1 MAISRVTTNLANRLF
16 IPQLYSQKL
25 QVKFYAGSVVPNI
38 VNYEWEGEIRSVG
51 DKINIRQL
59 PDLTVAPWSV
69 NDDINFQELED
80 GQIQLTIDYA
90 YYAAY
95 KMDYVDFHQMD
106 IQLKERLMDELNNR
120 MRIQVENTV
129 LGTAYSSAYQQLDTT
144 NAMAATSY
152 FVMANNNA
160 TSWIL
165 RGDRLLTEQNVPL
178 ENRWFLL
185 SPSMKEQALQQ
196 AVLYNYATG
205 DAAKAP
211 VRTGLVGPMGNFS
224 LYESTLLAGGSGA
237 TVATS
242 INSMAGHRSAISFAS
257 QFTEFESD
265 IVLQNTFGKGT
276 RSLMVFGFGTT
287 KKESLLYVKTA
298 FAA

>member
-1 MAISRVTTNLANRLF
+1 MAISRVTANLANRLF

-59 PDLTVAPWSV
+59 PDLIVSPWSV

-106 IQLKERLMDELNNR
+106 IALKERLMDELNNR
-120 MRIQVENTV
+120 MRLQVENTV
-129 LGTAYSSAYQQLDTT
+129 LGSAYSSAFQQVDSSASSM
-144 NAMAATSY
+144 NGVFFVKASDAA
-152 FVMANNNA
+152 AQ
-160 TSWIL
+160 WIL
-165 RGDRLLTEQNVPL
+165 RADRLLTEQNVPL
-178 ENRWFLL
+178 ENRWYLL
-185 SPSMKEQALQQ
+185 SPLMKEQAIQQ
-196 AVLYNYATG
+196 AILYNYATG

-224 LYESTLLAGGSGA
+224 LYESTLLSGGTGA
-237 TVATS
+237 TQATA

-276 RSLMVFGFGTT
+276 RSLMVFGFGPT
-287 KKESLLYVKTA
+287 KKEALIYNKVSTA
-298 FAA
+298 A

>member
-1 MAISRVTTNLANRLF
+1 MAVSRVTANLANRLF

-25 QVKFYAGSVVPNI
+25 QVKFYAGSVIPNV

-59 PDLTVAPWSV
+59 PDLVVSPWSV

-80 GQIQLTIDYA
+80 GQIQMTVDYA
-90 YYAAY
+90 YYSAY
-95 KMDYVDFHQMD
+95 KIDYVDFHQMD
-106 IQLKERLMDELNNR
+106 INLKERLMDELNNR

-129 LGTAYSSAYQQLDTT
+129 LGSAYASAYQTVDGT
-144 NAMAATSY
+144 AMGGLY
-152 FVMANNNA
+152 FVMASNQG

-165 RGDRLLTEQNVPL
+165 RADRLLTEQNVSL
-178 ENRWFLL
+178 ENRWYLL
-185 SPSMKEQALQQ
+185 SPLMKEQAIQQ
-196 AVLYNYATG
+196 AVLYSYATG
-205 DAAKAP
+205 DTAKAP

-224 LYESTLLAGGSGA
+224 LYESTLLSGGSGA
-237 TVATS
+237 TQATA

-276 RSLMVFGFGTT
+276 RSLMVFGFATT
-287 KKESLLYVKTA
+287 KKEALIYNKVSI
-298 FAA
+298 AA

>member
-1 MAISRVTTNLANRLF
+1 MAVSRVTANLANRLF

-59 PDLTVAPWSV
+59 PDLIVAPWSV

-106 IQLKERLMDELNNR
+106 INLKERLMDELNNR
-120 MRIQVENTV
+120 MRLQVENTV
-129 LGTAYSSAYQQLDTT
+129 LGTAYASAYQQVDTT
-144 NAMAATSY
+144 NNAAATTY

-160 TSWIL
+160 TGWIL
-165 RGDRLLTEQNVPL
+165 RNDRLLTEQNVPL

-185 SPSMKEQALQQ
+185 SPSMKEQAIQQ

-224 LYESTLLAGGSGA
+224 LYESTLLSGGSGA

-287 KKESLLYVKTA
+287 KKEALIYDKVA

>member
-1 MAISRVTTNLANRLF
+1 MAISRVTANLANRLF

-59 PDLTVAPWSV
+59 PDLIVSPWSV

-106 IQLKERLMDELNNR
+106 IALKERLMDELNNR
-120 MRIQVENTV
+120 MRLQVENTV
-129 LGTAYSSAYQQLDTT
+129 LGTVYSSAYQTVDTT
-144 NAMAATSY
+144 NNDASTRYFVKASDAATG
-152 FVMANNNA
+152 
-160 TSWIL
+160 WIL
-165 RGDRLLTEQNVPL
+165 RNDRLLTEQNIPL
-178 ENRWFLL
+178 ENRWFLM
-185 SPSMKEQALQQ
+185 SPSMKEQAIQQ

-205 DAAKAP
+205 DTAKAP
-211 VRTGLVGPMGNFS
+211 VRTGLVGPLGSLS
-224 LYESTLLAGGSGA
+224 LYESTLLSGGAGS

-242 INSMAGHRSAISFAS
+242 INAMCGHRSAVSFAS

-276 RSLMVFGFGTT
+276 RSLMVFGFGAT
-287 KKESLLYVKTA
+287 KKEALIYNKVA

>member
-1 MAISRVTTNLANRLF
+1 
-16 IPQLYSQKL
+16 
-25 QVKFYAGSVVPNI
+25 
-38 VNYEWEGEIRSVG
+38 
-51 DKINIRQL
+51 
-59 PDLTVAPWSV
+59 
-69 NDDINFQELED
+69 
-80 GQIQLTIDYA
+80 
-90 YYAAY
+90 
-95 KMDYVDFHQMD
+95 
-106 IQLKERLMDELNNR
+106 
-120 MRIQVENTV
+120 
-129 LGTAYSSAYQQLDTT
+129 
-144 NAMAATSY
+144 
-152 FVMANNNA
+152 
-160 TSWIL
+160 
-165 RGDRLLTEQNVPL
+165 
-178 ENRWFLL
+178 
-185 SPSMKEQALQQ
+185 MKEQAIQQ

-224 LYESTLLAGGSGA
+224 LYESTLLSGGSGA

-287 KKESLLYVKTA
+287 KKEALIYDKVA